1 MLPRSHSAMSLPA
14 SPSGADVLA
23 SCRTV
28 FLVGFMGAGK
38 TTVGRALSVR
48 LGWPF
53 EDLDDRIHARE
64 QRTIEQIFRQS
75 GEAAFRDAEHAALAE
90 LLSEL
95 SSQPRIVALGGG
107 AFVQARNA
115 TLLKQAGAFSVFLD
129 APVEELFR
137 RSGEQ
142 EAGEQKVERPLRRSR
157 EQFLTLFEARRAH
170 YLQAS
175 CRIETHAK
183 DVQAV
188 VAEIM
193 ARLGLGPLAK
203 AF

>member
-1 MLPRSHSAMSLPA
+1 MLPRGYSAMSVPA
-14 SPSGADVLA
+14 SPSGASVLT
-23 SCRTV
+23 SCRAV

-38 TTVGRALSVR
+38 TNVGRVLSAR

-53 EDLDDRIHARE
+53 EDLDDRIQARE
-64 QRTIEQIFRQS
+64 QRSIEQIFRES
-75 GEAAFRDAEHAALAE
+75 GEAAFRDAEHSALAE

-115 TLLKQAGAFSVFLD
+115 TLLKQAGAFSIFLD
-129 APVEELFR
+129 APVDELFR

-157 EQFLTLFEARRAH
+157 EQFLTLFEARREH

-175 CRIETHAK
+175 CRIETQAK
-183 DVQAV
+183 DVQT
-188 VAEIM
+188 VATEIIS
-193 ARLGLGPLAK
+193 RLGLEPLAK
-203 AF
+203 VF